1 MQEFR
6 KEGEEMWLFQN
17 LFKSRD
23 KPKGGEKIHSPFFY
37 LKEQALEEM
46 KMSFLICRWVS

>member
-6 KEGEEMWLFQN
+6 KEDEEVGLSQN
-17 LFKSRD
+17 LLKSRD
-23 KPKGGEKIHSPFFY
+23 KPKDGEKIHSPFFY

-46 KMSFLICRWVS
+46 KMSFLICR